1 VAPARHP
8 AEPLTSRAAAAERPL
23 ENAMMHQTIPS
34 GSPTVSEERDVH
46 LRLDRLTK
54 RYSDSVAVAALD
66 LAVPKGELV
75 ALLGPSGCGKTT
87 TLRMV
92 AGLIKPT
99 DGRIV
104 VGGHDITATPTY
116 RRDMGLVF
124 QSYALFPH
132 MNVAKNVAFGLEMR
146 SVPKPEIERR
156 VREALGM
163 VRLEALAERKP
174 RELSGGQQQR
184 VALARALVIRPSI
197 LLLDEPL
204 SNLDAKLRD
213 EMRNEIRDIQQSLGI
228 TAVFVTH
235 DQVEA
240 LSMCDKVVVMRG
252 GRLEQ
257 VGTPVDVYE
266 HPATPFVASFV
277 GRTNRLEGT
286 AEGDGRVSMGAD
298 VAQVRVSG
306 RPGGKVEIMVRP
318 HRMKLAEI
326 GTGEDVA
333 SEGTNRLAGRLARV
347 TFIGDLLQYHVDVG
361 GTEIVVEAA
370 SDHGRGFRAVGT
382 PVAVIWRIEDT
393 MVFGRGA

>member
-1 VAPARHP
+1 MASPRHP
-8 AEPLTSRAAAAERPL
+8 IEPLTAPAAAERPL
-23 ENAMMHQTIPS
+23 EKAMMHQTIRS
-34 GSPTVSEERDVH
+34 GSPTVPDDRDVH
-46 LRLDRLTK
+46 LRLEGLSK
-54 RYSDSVAVAALD
+54 RYGDSVAVATLD

-104 VGGHDITATPTY
+104 VGGHDITVMPPY

-132 MNVAKNVAFGLEMR
+132 MSVAKNVAFGLEMR

-156 VREALGM
+156 VKEALGM

-252 GRLEQ
+252 GKLEQ

-266 HPATPFVASFV
+266 HPTTPFVASFV

-286 AEGDGRVSMGAD
+286 AQGDGRVAVGSREA
-298 VAQVRVSG
+298 RVPG
-306 RPGGKVEIMVRP
+306 RPGGMVEIMIRP
-318 HRMKLAEI
+318 HRMKLVEA
-326 GTGEDVA
+326 GSGEDVA
-333 SEGTNRLAGRLARV
+333 AEGVNRVAGSLTRV
-347 TFIGDLLQYHVDVG
+347 TFIGDLLQYHVDVDG
-361 GTEIVVEAA
+361 AEIVVEAA
-370 SDHGRGFRAVGT
+370 SDHGRGFRTVGT
-382 PVAVIWRIEDT
+382 PVAVLWRVEDT

>member
-1 VAPARHP
+1 
-8 AEPLTSRAAAAERPL
+8 
-23 ENAMMHQTIPS
+23 MMHQTIRT
-34 GSPTVSEERDVH
+34 GSPTVSGDRAVH
-46 LRLDRLTK
+46 LQLDGLTK
-54 RYSDSVAVAALD
+54 RYGDSVAVAALD

-92 AGLIKPT
+92 AGLIRPSA
-99 DGRIV
+99 GRIV
-104 VGGHDITATPTY
+104 VGSQDITAMPPY

-132 MNVAKNVAFGLEMR
+132 MTVARNVAFGLEMR
-146 SVPKPEIERR
+146 SVPRPEIERR
-156 VREALGM
+156 VKEALAM
-163 VRLEALAERKP
+163 VRLEALAERRP

-252 GRLEQ
+252 GKLEQ

-277 GRTNRLEGT
+277 GRTNRLEGQ
-286 AEGDGRVSMGAD
+286 AQGDGRVVIGAME
-298 VAQVRVSG
+298 VRVPG
-306 RPGGKVEIMVRP
+306 RPGGRVEVMVRP
-318 HRMKLAEI
+318 HRMNLVEAVS
-326 GTGEDVA
+326 GGERA
-333 SEGTNRLAGRLARV
+333 AEGTNRLEGRLVRV
-347 TFIGDLLQYHVDVG
+347 TFVGDLLQYHVDVG
-361 GTEIVVEAA
+361 GAEIVVEKA
-370 SDHGRGFRAVGT
+370 SDHGRGFLAVGT
-382 PVAVIWRIEDT
+382 PVAVLWRVDDT

>member
-1 VAPARHP
+1 
-8 AEPLTSRAAAAERPL
+8 
-23 ENAMMHQTIPS
+23 MMHQTIRS
-34 GSPTVSEERDVH
+34 GSPSVSGGSDVH
-46 LRLDRLTK
+46 LRLDGLTK
-54 RYSDSVAVAALD
+54 HYGDSVAVAALD

-99 DGRIV
+99 DGNIV
-104 VGGHDITATPTY
+104 VGAQDITKMPPY

-132 MNVAKNVAFGLEMR
+132 MTVAKNVAFGLEMR
-146 SVPKPEIERR
+146 SVPRPEIEQR
-156 VREALGM
+156 VKEALAM
-163 VRLEALAERKP
+163 VRLEALSERKP

-213 EMRNEIRDIQQSLGI
+213 EMRNEIRDIQQNLGI

-252 GRLEQ
+252 GKLEQ
-257 VGTPVDVYE
+257 IGTPVDVYE

-277 GRTNRLEGT
+277 GRTNRLEGK
-286 AEGDGRVSMGAD
+286 AQGDGRVTIGSM
-298 VAQVRVSG
+298 VVQVPA
-306 RPGGKVEIMVRP
+306 RPGGNVEIMIRP
-318 HRMKLAEI
+318 HRMRLAEA
-326 GTGEDVA
+326 GSSEDLA
-333 SEGTNRLAGRLARV
+333 TKGTNRLAGRLTRV
-347 TFIGDLLQYHVDVG
+347 TFVGDLLQYHVDVG
-361 GTEIVVEAA
+361 GAEIVVEAA
-370 SDHGRGFRAVGT
+370 SDHGRGLRKVGA
-382 PVAVIWRIEDT
+382 PVVVLWRVEDT
-393 MVFGRGA
+393 MVFGRSA

>member
-1 VAPARHP
+1 
-8 AEPLTSRAAAAERPL
+8 
-23 ENAMMHQTIPS
+23 MMHQTILS
-34 GSPTVSEERDVH
+34 GSPTVSDDRDVH
-46 LRLDRLTK
+46 LRLDGLTK
-54 RYSDSVAVAALD
+54 TYGNSVAVSALD
-66 LAVPKGELV
+66 LSVPKGELV

-92 AGLIKPT
+92 AGLIQPT
-99 DGRIV
+99 GGRIV
-104 VGGHDITATPTY
+104 VGSNDITAMPTY

-132 MNVAKNVAFGLEMR
+132 MTVAKNVAFGLEMR
-146 SVPKPEIERR
+146 SVPKAEIERR
-156 VREALGM
+156 VKEALAM

-240 LSMCDKVVVMRG
+240 LSMCDKVVVMRAG
-252 GRLEQ
+252 KLEQ
-257 VGTPVDVYE
+257 VGTPIDVYE

-277 GRTNRLEGT
+277 GRTNRLEGQ
-286 AEGDGRVSMGAD
+286 ARGDGTVNVGSMS
-298 VAQVRVSG
+298 VQVPG
-306 RPGGKVEIMVRP
+306 RPGGNVEIMVRP
-318 HRMKLAEI
+318 HRIRLLDADAAQ
-326 GTGEDVA
+326 GA
-333 SEGTNRLAGRLARV
+333 SGEGTNLLSGRLTRV
-347 TFIGDLLQYHVDVG
+347 TFVGDLLQYQVDVG

-370 SDHGRGFRAVGT
+370 SDHGRGIRSVGS
-382 PVAVIWRIEDT
+382 PVALAWRVEDT
-393 MVFGRGA
+393 MVFGRSA